1 MPQQTGRLRL
11 QQATVYRGNVIG
23 NDLEFFRP
31 ARLSQNRYAPFVRG
45 KISLTN
51 EQTIITFTFHPN
63 SLTQSA
69 FITMIIFIAGLTV
82 LAITSLL
89 REGVFSG
96 FIIVV
101 YTFAAVLYVY
111 HRLCFRAAVQR
122 EKQFLGALLV
132 DTTEEEGGNEDPGTA
147 RGLWK

>member
-1 MPQQTGRLRL
+1 
-11 QQATVYRGNVIG
+11 
-23 NDLEFFRP
+23 
-31 ARLSQNRYAPFVRG
+31 
-45 KISLTN
+45 
-51 EQTIITFTFHPN
+51 
-63 SLTQSA
+63 
-69 FITMIIFIAGLTV
+69 MIIFIAGLTV

-89 REGVFSG
+89 REGMFSG

-132 DTTEEEGGNEDPGTA
+132 DTTEEEGGNEDPGIA